1 MQSEILV
8 FFMYR
13 IRSISFLVRSAIGRI
28 TASWHSEECSTK
40 HAYKAATLFFMVNSM
55 KPIRSI
61 SRSKLALSAAAIT
74 GLILLAPVYAAKLAD
89 VSAEGQRWEGAQAD
103 SQKRVDALSQQRNDL
118 SDKFR
123 QTLRET
129 EGVKLYIQQLNAQ
142 IQSQGQEMET
152 LKTETRQIERTSVEI
167 VPLMNNMLASLEKF
181 VAMDM
186 PFLREERMTRVQ
198 KLKDMMPRADVTV
211 SEKYR
216 RIVEAYQIEMEYG
229 RTIEAYTADVSGN
242 AVDVLRVGRVALM
255 YQTPDGRETA
265 YWDLAKNGWVKDNSY
280 SDGVKEGLKVAR
292 KQTSPDLLVI
302 PVLSAGK

>member
-1 MQSEILV
+1 
-8 FFMYR
+8 
-13 IRSISFLVRSAIGRI
+13 
-28 TASWHSEECSTK
+28 
-40 HAYKAATLFFMVNSM
+40 MVNAM
-55 KPIRSI
+55 KSI
-61 SRSKLALSAAAIT
+61 QSTPGSRLALPAIAIA
-74 GLILLAPVYAAKLAD
+74 GLMILAPVYAAKLAD
-89 VSAEGQRWEGAQAD
+89 VTAEGKQWEAAQAD
-103 SQKRVDALSQQRNDL
+103 SQKRVDSLSQQRNDL

-142 IQSQGQEMET
+142 IVSQGQEMET
-152 LKTETRQIERTSVEI
+152 LKNETQQIERTSVDI
-167 VPLMNNMLASLEKF
+167 LPLMQNMLASLEKF

-186 PFLREERMTRVQ
+186 PFLHEERVKRVQ

-229 RTIEAYTADVSGN
+229 RTIEAYSADVDGN

-255 YQTPDGRETA
+255 YQTPDGKETA